1 MPVGFSGTT
10 PGIKDWKYGKGSHSE
25 WRRASG
31 GDQAAGAQCRPEHLR
46 ERGRHL
52 GEVHPLSRRRARR
65 NAQGRHSLAQGSAGD
80 HIRRAGRRI
89 CVRLFLHGD
98 GFRVQPGDFPDPA
111 QVGWRAIM
119 VDPHVQEAQIENRMA
134 DEVEQTGEPQ
144 PERNERFKWYILHA
158 YSGFERKVRESIQ
171 SRVQAFG
178 LTDRVG
184 RVMIPTEPVTEIVN
198 GKKRTVERVFL
209 PGYVLVEM
217 DLDNNLWH
225 VLKDTPKVTGFLGT
239 GDKPVALSE
248 EEVSSIL
255 FRSETAKEKPRLK
268 IKFEKNESVRITDG
282 PFANFNGVVD
292 EINEDRETMK
302 VMVTIFGRST
312 PVELEFGKVEKIE

>member
-1 MPVGFSGTT
+1 M
-10 PGIKDWKYGKGSHSE
+10 
-25 WRRASG
+25 
-31 GDQAAGAQCRPEHLR
+31 
-46 ERGRHL
+46 
-52 GEVHPLSRRRARR
+52 
-65 NAQGRHSLAQGSAGD
+65 
-80 HIRRAGRRI
+80 
-89 CVRLFLHGD
+89 
-98 GFRVQPGDFPDPA
+98 
-111 QVGWRAIM
+111 
-119 VDPHVQEAQIENRMA
+119 MA
-134 DEVEQTGEPQ
+134 DELEQPAEAEVPAAEAP

-158 YSGFERKVRESIQ
+158 YSGFERKVRESIE
-171 SRVQAFG
+171 SRIQAFG
-178 LTDRVG
+178 LKDRVG

-217 DLDNNLWH
+217 ELDNHLWH

-268 IKFEKNESVRITDG
+268 IKFEKNEQVRITDG

-292 EINEDRETMK
+292 EINEDRQTLK
-302 VMVTIFGRST
+302 VMVSIFGRST
-312 PVELEFGKVEKIE
+312 PVEIEFAKVDKMEE